1 MIRLIGFEAQHGNF
15 TSSDTGEVINWSN
28 RLLRCVTDENLNDN
42 ERGLKIVEQKLKT
55 AYVISSLSLKPDSS
69 EEAVNRELE
78 KALNHKIMFNIGLV
92 KGKYEIIGFTVV
104 PEPSKS

>member
-1 MIRLIGFEAQHGNF
+1 MIRFIGFEAQYGDF
-15 TSSDTGEVINWSN
+15 TSKDTGEVINWSN
-28 RLLRCVTDENLNDN
+28 RLLRCVTDENLNAN

-55 AYVISSLSLKPDSS
+55 TLVVSSLSLKPDSS

-78 KALNHKIMFNIGLV
+78 KFLNRYIKFDIGLV
-92 KGKYEIIGFTVV
+92 RGKYEIIGFTVL